1 MTLLRR
7 RAVKSAADGADHGT
21 MRSAPVRRPARLR
34 RSLLVVAS
42 VVAAVLITAEVPPA
56 AAASD
61 TTQVPLQRNVSEL
74 RVPIGGVTP
83 LANGGHVGVALQ
95 LEDGTQWGYDP
106 CLNGADTFHAA
117 CVNAGPSYY
126 KVRNWTSTGTTF
138 TPNITVPNSE
148 STPSGTK
155 NHQWANRAKGVRL
168 EFYPYG
174 PGGTYD
180 PATST
185 VGGVHLNAFGVT
197 TGFDGRGYTPDVGT
211 VPFPVQGAPGTAR
224 IGGNVRSTLPVT
236 AGRLQVDVFQEH
248 SIYDPYD
255 YRKTSTGV
263 DVGAFASLPNSG
275 STWTSGPIFD
285 GLYHLFIE
293 DKVRNTKIQVLVPI
307 LGTTSFDLDLEA
319 TCFGFD
325 ECAYDKPTPFA
336 PVISTGG
343 YHPLTPARIFDSRF
357 GIGRPFGVAGPVS
370 AGDGSSPGEPN
381 PQTRAFN
388 QAMHEVKVTG
398 VGGVPSTGVS
408 AVVLNVTATGPTAA
422 SHLSVYPKPPRSTL
436 YDDQG
441 SFGAGTIPSASNL
454 NVVAGQTVPNLV
466 VARVGAGGKV
476 RILNNSGSSHVI
488 FDVVG
493 WFDTGT
499 ASGDGFTGIT
509 PERMLD
515 TRAGSQIG
523 PYATPFGAGQT
534 RPVTVVG
541 GAVPSDA
548 TAVVANITVT
558 GPTAASH
565 LTAWPHGVAMP
576 KASNLNFSS
585 GQTVPNLAIIGVGAG
600 GQIDVFNN
608 AGTAHVIVDVVGY
621 FRSGAGDLFT
631 PAVTPKRLLDT
642 RSTTK
647 VGAGEVR
654 TLDVDTGVPV
664 PPGAAAAVLNTTAVF
679 PSANTHL
686 TVFPDG
692 VSAPNASNLNPAAG
706 TVVPNLVI
714 TKLGSGGR
722 VAIRNNSGTVDVL
735 SDVAGWFG

>member
-1 MTLLRR
+1 M
-7 RAVKSAADGADHGT
+7 
-21 MRSAPVRRPARLR
+21 
-34 RSLLVVAS
+34 AS

-56 AAASD
+56 AASAR
-61 TTQVPLQRNVSEL
+61 QVPLQRNVSEL

-197 TGFDGRGYTPDVGT
+197 TGFDGHVATPRRGQRAVPRAGGAGHGT
-211 VPFPVQGAPGTAR
+211 HRGQRPLDAAGHRRAP
-224 IGGNVRSTLPVT
+224 
-236 AGRLQVDVFQEH
+236 QVDVFQEH

-343 YHPLTPARIFDSRF
+343 YHPLTPARIFDS
-357 GIGRPFGVAGPVS
+357 AS
-370 AGDGSSPGEPN
+370 ASAVPSASPG
-381 PQTRAFN
+381 RCRR
-388 QAMHEVKVTG
+388 
-398 VGGVPSTGVS
+398 
-408 AVVLNVTATGPTAA
+408 ATGPARA
-422 SHLSVYPKPPRSTL
+422 SRTPRRARST
-436 YDDQG
+436 
-441 SFGAGTIPSASNL
+441 
-454 NVVAGQTVPNLV
+454 
-466 VARVGAGGKV
+466 R
-476 RILNNSGSSHVI
+476 RC
-488 FDVVG
+488 
-493 WFDTGT
+493 
-499 ASGDGFTGIT
+499 
-509 PERMLD
+509 
-515 TRAGSQIG
+515 
-523 PYATPFGAGQT
+523 
-534 RPVTVVG
+534 
-541 GAVPSDA
+541 
-548 TAVVANITVT
+548 
-558 GPTAASH
+558 
-565 LTAWPHGVAMP
+565 
-576 KASNLNFSS
+576 
-585 GQTVPNLAIIGVGAG
+585 
-600 GQIDVFNN
+600 
-608 AGTAHVIVDVVGY
+608 
-621 FRSGAGDLFT
+621 
-631 PAVTPKRLLDT
+631 T
-642 RSTTK
+642 RS
-647 VGAGEVR
+647 R
-654 TLDVDTGVPV
+654 
-664 PPGAAAAVLNTTAVF
+664 
-679 PSANTHL
+679 
-686 TVFPDG
+686 
-692 VSAPNASNLNPAAG
+692 
-706 TVVPNLVI
+706 
-714 TKLGSGGR
+714 
-722 VAIRNNSGTVDVL
+722 
-735 SDVAGWFG
+735 